1 MIDRVIQFIYRGV
14 WFAIFTFLL
23 TAGVIVADGLR
34 NSGEHADLAIVPG
47 HAEIESGDPWVNVQA
62 RLDKAIEL
70 YQANKFSTILVS
82 GAEKTT
88 DYYEAGAMV
97 QYLEGK
103 GIPSSAIIGDEGGPD
118 TQEMAIR
125 WAAKIKEHNFTSV
138 MLVTNYYQ
146 ITRLK
151 VALWQQPSGA
161 SIAQAHVGGLQAAD
175 ALDIAREDVAFYR
188 YLGKHYLGPSW
199 RHFRSKAAK
208 VKHAVDAWFDSLVK

>member
-1 MIDRVIQFIYRGV
+1 MIDRVIQFIYRAV
-14 WFAIFTFLL
+14 WVAIIIFML
-23 TAGVIVADGLR
+23 TAIALVYDGLR
-34 NSGEHADLAIVPG
+34 NPGGHADLAIVPG
-47 HAEIESGDPWVNVQA
+47 HAEMESGDPWVNVQA

-70 YQANKFSTILVS
+70 YQANTFSTILVS

-88 DYYEAGAMV
+88 DNYEAGSMV

-103 GIPSSAIIGDEGGPD
+103 GIPSTAIIGDEGGDD

-161 SIAQAHVGGLQAAD
+161 SIAQARVGALQASD
-175 ALDIAREDVAFYR
+175 TYDILREDVEFYR
-188 YLGKHYLGPSW
+188 YLGKHYLAPSW
-199 RHFRSKAAK
+199 RYLKSKASK
-208 VKHAVDAWFDSLVK
+208 IKHAIDGWFDSLVK